1 MKWICKKCKTLNI
14 KRANY
19 CQACGEKK
27 TVYVVPAD
35 RLGRTSFL
43 MLNSY
48 ANSLRVLAT
57 GILLLGMLL
66 IVDQIVKDE
75 NFLMASL
82 IGFGMIIST
91 ILFLIVSEILDWMKQ
106 VEKENY
112 QMAKNIE
119 ELMNMNQELLNWIKI
134 KHYKK

>member
-1 MKWICKKCKTLNI
+1 MKWRCEKCKTLNI

-35 RLGRTSFL
+35 RLSRTSFL

-48 ANSLRVLAT
+48 ANSLRILAI
-57 GILLLGMLL
+57 GGSLLGMILVL
-66 IVDQIVKDE
+66 NQVLKAE

-82 IGFGMIIST
+82 IGFGTMVSVIV
-91 ILFLIVSEILDWMKQ
+91 FLLVAEILDWMKQ
-106 VEKENY
+106 VEQENY
-112 QMAKNIE
+112 QMAKTIE
-119 ELMNMNQELLNWIKI
+119 ELTDLNQEILNWIKI
-134 KHYKK
+134 KKNR

>member
-1 MKWICKKCKTLNI
+1 M
-14 KRANY
+14 
-19 CQACGEKK
+19 
-27 TVYVVPAD
+27 YVVPAD

-91 ILFLIVSEILDWMKQ
+91 ILFLIVSETF
-106 VEKENY
+106 VN
-112 QMAKNIE
+112 
-119 ELMNMNQELLNWIKI
+119 
-134 KHYKK
+134 

>member
-1 MKWICKKCKTLNI
+1 MIGGYGMKWICKKCKTLNI

-66 IVDQIVKDE
+66 IV
-75 NFLMASL
+75 
-82 IGFGMIIST
+82 
-91 ILFLIVSEILDWMKQ
+91 SEILDWMKQ